1 MSWRIHYR
9 DCGARFSVAVECSQV
24 QAGRIAKLLPEGHL
38 AGADQRA
45 TPEEIRALR
54 LACLVTRIELDRIA
68 EKSK

>member
-38 AGADQRA
+38 VCADQRA

-54 LACLVTRIELDRIA
+54 LACLTTKLELERIA
-68 EKSK
+68 EKTK